1 VSTQTCSSLARA
13 AHEPP
18 AGTASQA
25 IGYLVIEQPGS
36 WGRDA
41 VASRLPSA
49 LAERLTAAA
58 KAAGVKLLLVR
69 RPGPHPVE
77 QRDRVQVLLAH
88 AGASPWLERCE
99 LSHDE
104 LERLDPALCA
114 SPTPPGRGTR
124 ELEPRWLVCTHARR
138 DRCCAT
144 LGRPIADTLAA
155 VDPEGTWETSHLGG
169 HRFAGTMV
177 VLPHGLVYGN
187 LDVVTAMQVVD
198 ATRAGR
204 VVTEHLRGRSRLPK
218 VAQVAEVAARR
229 ALDLDGLDEV
239 AITDLPVT
247 GPDPDG
253 QPVQVMV
260 AAAGRQVQVHI
271 GARWEDTPRAISCT
285 GTPELLAVLETV
297 AVDVVG

>member
-1 VSTQTCSSLARA
+1 MSAQTCSSLARA
-13 AHEPP
+13 AHEAP

-25 IGYLVIEQPGS
+25 NGYLVIEQPGS

-41 VASRLPSA
+41 VASRLEPD
-49 LAERLTAAA
+49 LAERLTTQA

-77 QRDRVQVLLAH
+77 ERDRVQVLLAH
-88 AGASPWLERCE
+88 AGPSPWMERCE
-99 LSHDE
+99 LTSDE
-104 LERLDPALCA
+104 LRRLDPGLCA
-114 SPTPPGRGTR
+114 SPTPAGRG
-124 ELEPRWLVCTHARR
+124 EPVLEPRWLVCTHARR

-155 VDPEGTWETSHLGG
+155 VDPEATWETSHLGG

-187 LDVVTAMQVVD
+187 LDVATAMQVVE

-204 VVTEHLRGRSRLPK
+204 VVTDHLRGRSRLPK

-229 ALDLDGLDEV
+229 TLDLDGLDEV
-239 AITDLPVT
+239 EITDLPVT
-247 GPDPDG
+247 GPEPDG
-253 QPVQVMV
+253 PPVQVTL
-260 AAAGRQVQVHI
+260 AAAGRRIQVLV
-271 GARWEDTPRAISCT
+271 GARLEDTPRAISCQ
-285 GTPELLAVLETV
+285 GTPQLLAVLEPV
-297 AVDVVG
+297 AVELVG